1 MKPRVYIIIMIA
13 GAGAAAVAA
22 GIVFTRNGASEADL
36 LGEKF
41 YDPQMKLT
49 FHPPA
54 GWKPAP
60 PEDKLRRIFS
70 KENSRMLAHFK
81 GPKPGD
87 SCNVVLY
94 TADDRRLIELSRD
107 ETASRDPSVKI
118 KTLEFSFDKI
128 NDVPA
133 WINQY
138 AVGSAPFVIHN
149 VQVVLDRGD
158 KKIMLLYGASVK
170 SMRDQGAAVY
180 ASIHSVRLD

>member
-1 MKPRVYIIIMIA
+1 MKPRAYILIIVVVVT
-13 GAGAAAVAA
+13 AAVAA
-22 GIVFTRNGASEADL
+22 GIAFRWNGAPEAGL

-54 GWKPAP
+54 GWKLAP
-60 PEDKLRRIFS
+60 PEPELRRILS
-70 KENSRMLAHFK
+70 KENSRLLAHFK

-87 SCNVVLY
+87 SCSVLLF
-94 TADDRRLIELSRD
+94 TSDDRRLFRLSRD
-107 ETASRDPSVKI
+107 ETASRDPRVKI

-138 AVGSAPFVIHN
+138 AGGSAPFVMHN
-149 VQVVLDRGD
+149 VQVVLDRSD
-158 KKIMLLYGASVK
+158 KKIMLLYAASVK
-170 SMRDQGAAVY
+170 SMRDQGAAVD
-180 ASIHSVRLD
+180 ASIRSLRLD